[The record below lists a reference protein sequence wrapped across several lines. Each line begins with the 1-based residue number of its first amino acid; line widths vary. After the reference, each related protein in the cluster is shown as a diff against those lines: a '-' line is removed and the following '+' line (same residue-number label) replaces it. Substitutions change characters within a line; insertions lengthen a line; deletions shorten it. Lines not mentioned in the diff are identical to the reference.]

1 MLVLG
6 EKELSKLAKKQPEA
20 RKRLAE
26 WLKLVRETDWTD
38 IEDLKNT
45 YQQADGGVKGIYTV
59 FNIGRAYR
67 IITIIKYEI
76 RTVSVVKA
84 CTHKEYDLWSKKM

>member
-6 EKELSKLAKKQPEA
+6 ETKLSKLAKTQPKA

-26 WLKLVRETDWTD
+26 WLKLVSETSWTD
-38 IEDLKNT
+38 IEDLKKT

-67 IITIIKYEI
+67 IVTIIKYEI
-76 RTVSVVKA
+76 GTVSVIEA
-84 CTHKEYDLWSKKM
+84 FTHKEYDLWSKKM